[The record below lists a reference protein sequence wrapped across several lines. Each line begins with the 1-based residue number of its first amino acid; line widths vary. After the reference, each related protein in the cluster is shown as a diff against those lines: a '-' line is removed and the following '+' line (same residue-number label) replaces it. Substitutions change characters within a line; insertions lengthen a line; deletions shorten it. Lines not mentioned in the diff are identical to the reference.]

1 MNTIWMCSSWWYQ
14 NIEKHTVPYEF
25 DKEYSAD
32 KYPKYDDCDAIEVS
46 RYKDIPKDYDGVM
59 GVPISSIKAIDASV
73 FDILDYG
80 SYYLQG
86 KKTYKRLLVKKK
98 DPSK

>member
-1 MNTIWMCSSWWYQ
+1 MKDNTIWVCSSWWYQ
-14 NIEKHTVPYEF
+14 NIEKHIVPYEF

-59 GVPISSIKAIDASV
+59 GVPISSLKAIDASV

-86 KKTYKRLLVKKK
+86 KRTFKRLLVKRKA
-98 DPSK
+98 